1 MASRSCSSSP
11 GASTRGSGRSSER
24 DIDRHADRGSR
35 YTGAYGRFLQAQRL
49 AAPIMGS
56 PSQCASVI
64 AGAIESGSPRSRYL
78 VGLDAQAINLT
89 SRLTP
94 SFVQDRF
101 LRLVLDL

>member
-1 MASRSCSSSP
+1 
-11 GASTRGSGRSSER
+11 
-24 DIDRHADRGSR
+24 
-35 YTGAYGRFLQAQRL
+35 
-49 AAPIMGS
+49 MGS